1 MVAPVEP
8 VRRTA
13 RTAAAALSL
22 VALALPATVGCGTEG
37 GANEGK
43 GTDPKAAARANDP
56 HRKQLEGWWRLYL
69 ADDPGWPKAREQ
81 WLSGSEADQKVLL
94 DNLFVE
100 LLRTGKAGS
109 PEAIRSERA
118 QRELSWLGSA
128 ASAFLADAL
137 RELGRTRPLYTPAQD
152 RVAAALAQLRAI
164 HELAAIASDA
174 KEGMPVRL
182 AALRAL
188 GDVPDDAAVDALI
201 DRLAADPAF
210 EVRAAAAD
218 LLKRKALDD
227 RVRVALAKAL
237 DDREATVRAHAAN
250 AIVPSLRLMKEET
263 RDPQSLARV
272 VRMLGED
279 GDPVARGGAAEA
291 LALPAADPAVSAALV
306 RALRDPDPGVV
317 EKAAHSLVNQPDSR
331 VQLAMVDALE
341 RGIAQHQDHLVYSLL
356 VDLRAS
362 VGREPAP
369 KELTNPDGWR
379 RLIRAKSG
387 GSDG

>member
-1 MVAPVEP
+1 MFVPVEP
-8 VRRTA
+8 VRRPV
-13 RTAAAALSL
+13 RTAAAVALSL

-37 GANEGK
+37 GAHEGK
-43 GTDPKAAARANDP
+43 GADPKAAARANDP
-56 HRKQLEGWWRLYL
+56 RLKELAAWWRLYL

-81 WLSGSEADQKVLL
+81 WLSGSAADQRVLL

-100 LLRTGKAGS
+100 LLRIGKAGS
-109 PEAIRSERA
+109 PEALRSERA

-137 RELGRTRPLYTPAQD
+137 RELGRTRPLYTVAQD
-152 RVAAALAQLRAI
+152 RIAAALAQLRAI
-164 HELAAIASDA
+164 HELTAIASDA

-188 GDVPDDAAVDALI
+188 GDVPDEAAVDALL
-201 DRLAADPAF
+201 DRLASDPAF
-210 EVRAAAAD
+210 EVRSTAAD

-237 DDREATVRAHAAN
+237 DDRDATVRAHAAT
-250 AIVPSLRLMKEET
+250 AIVPSLRLMKKET

-279 GDPVARGGAAEA
+279 NDPIARGGTAKA
-291 LALPAADPAVSAALV
+291 LALPAADPVVSAALV
-306 RALRDPDPGVV
+306 RALRDPNPAVV
-317 EKAAHSLVNQPDSR
+317 EKTAHSLVNQPDPR

-341 RGIAQHQDHLVYSLL
+341 RGIDAHQDHLVYSLL

-387 GSDG
+387 GSD